1 MRFKDKVVLVLGGNS
16 GMGLAAA
23 KAFVS
28 RAARFVGQS
37 AIQLH
42 GGMGLT
48 DDLAVSHYFKRA
60 TMIESQF
67 GSADHHAARLEAL
80 ATHA

>member
-1 MRFKDKVVLVLGGNS
+1 MYIRVATARAYG
-16 GMGLAAA
+16 A
-23 KAFVS
+23 

-42 GGMGLT
+42 GGMGMT

-67 GSADHHAARLEAL
+67 GSADYHAARLEAL
-80 ATHA
+80 AVHA